1 MSGWREAL
9 PIGKRSSFFS
19 ALFVVDRWHASRFN
33 QAAAVAFDAL
43 FKKHFLL
50 VVLGLVALVA
60 YFQASGTM
68 ALLGAALTAPSA
80 QPPTTAAL
88 PVAARALQ
96 HRSAEALIKRN
107 PFDSETGPL
116 DRVPVPVV
124 SGPEPEPQVNDPLRA
139 PVCTDVKV
147 QIVTESD
154 DPEWS
159 FAALQGSGDTHP
171 VLKRVGD
178 SVSSKQVAYIGFNP
192 MEASPAVWLIEGA
205 ELCQA
210 LLFAVQ
216 PEVKAAPEAS
226 ATQQPPESDTAPVP
240 PGRGATP
247 VPAEIKDKIK
257 KVSDSEFHVDRAVV
271 DKILADQA
279 ELMRSA
285 RIVPEK
291 KDGKVVGI
299 RLFGIRP
306 DTLLGTLGF
315 QNGDRLETINGFNMA
330 SPEKALEAYA
340 RLRTANNLN
349 VKINRRGQ
357 SQSID
362 YRIK

>member
-1 MSGWREAL
+1 M
-9 PIGKRSSFFS
+9 
-19 ALFVVDRWHASRFN
+19 
-33 QAAAVAFDAL
+33 AFDAL
-43 FKKHFLL
+43 FKKYFSL

-68 ALLGAALTAPSA
+68 ALVGASLTEP
-80 QPPTTAAL
+80 AASTEA
-88 PVAARALQ
+88 VAAAPKPRAPP
-96 HRSAEALIKRN
+96 RARRTAEPLIKRN
-107 PFDSETGPL
+107 PFDSVTGPL
-116 DRVPVPVV
+116 DAKPPPPIAVPD
-124 SGPEPEPQVNDPLRA
+124 PEPRVTDPLRS
-139 PVCTDVKV
+139 PVCSDVKV

-159 FAALQGSGDTHP
+159 FAALQGNGDAMP
-171 VLKRVGD
+171 QLRRVGD
-178 SVSSKQVAYIGFNP
+178 NVGNRQVAYIGFNP
-192 MEASPAVWLIEGA
+192 MEASPAVWLTAGS

-210 LLFAVQ
+210 LLFAKQ
-216 PEVKAAPEAS
+216 PEVSAQPAAAAPAGEPA
-226 ATQQPPESDTAPVP
+226 APAQTPPPKGAKPVP
-240 PGRGATP
+240 DD
-247 VPAEIKDKIK
+247 IKNKIQ
-257 KVSDSEFHVDRAVV
+257 KVSDNEFNVDRSVV
-271 DKILADQA
+271 DRILADQA

-299 RLFGIRP
+299 RLFGIRQ
-306 DTLLGTLGF
+306 DTLLGTLGL
-315 QNGDRLETINGFNMA
+315 QNGDRLETINGFDMA

>member
-1 MSGWREAL
+1 
-9 PIGKRSSFFS
+9 
-19 ALFVVDRWHASRFN
+19 
-33 QAAAVAFDAL
+33 VAFDAL
-43 FKKHFLL
+43 FKKYFSL

-60 YFQASGTM
+60 YFQAAGTT
-68 ALLGAALTAPSA
+68 ALLGASLTEPVASTEPVTAPSRA
-80 QPPTTAAL
+80 FKPRPPRRTAE
-88 PVAARALQ
+88 P
-96 HRSAEALIKRN
+96 LIKRN
-107 PFDSETGPL
+107 PFDSVTGPL
-116 DRVPVPVV
+116 DAKPP
-124 SGPEPEPQVNDPLRA
+124 PTMAAPDPEPQVTDPLKS
-139 PVCTDVKV
+139 PVCSDVKV

-159 FAALQGSGDTHP
+159 FAALQGNGDP
-171 VLKRVGD
+171 MPQLRRVGD
-178 SVSSKQVAYIGFNP
+178 SVGNRQVAYIGFNP
-192 MEASPAVWLIEGA
+192 VEASPAVWLTAGS

-210 LLFAVQ
+210 LLFAKQ
-216 PEVKAAPEAS
+216 PEISAQPPQAAAAPQGEAP
-226 ATQQPPESDTAPVP
+226 AEAPPPKGAKPVP
-240 PGRGATP
+240 
-247 VPAEIKDKIK
+247 EDIKNKIQ
-257 KVSDSEFHVDRAVV
+257 KVSDSEFHVDRSVV

-299 RLFGIRP
+299 RLFGIRQ

-315 QNGDRLETINGFNMA
+315 QNGDRLETINGFDMA

-340 RLRTANNLN
+340 RLRTANNLA